1 MNSTSRNIVSLKRKV
16 FRRLN
21 WLSIFAEWKQTNPV
35 AVTGFTR
42 SGTTFI
48 ADLIA
53 ACLGWRMVHEPLNSA
68 MPCGPVSIRN
78 RDSRAHVAGSLK
90 CREEIR
96 HIFNGKF
103 PGCRATNHGWR
114 FLYSG
119 RLVKIVRANF
129 YLDLILE
136 EIPELRLVHVLRHPC
151 ACVSSRLALKW
162 DVPDLSICIED
173 ISDDLTDAQ
182 LRFYSDETPEH
193 VRMAATWCLDNKMA
207 LAAISGCTRAI
218 TIRYEQ
224 LVREPVRTTM
234 RVLNHIAPDHSMGAE
249 RIERENLLLK
259 PSPGF
264 DPLRVTQGWRNS
276 LSTKEKS
283 DIATV
288 VDEFGLSDLYGEG
301 YL

>member
-1 MNSTSRNIVSLKRKV
+1 MNSTSRGIVSLKRKV

-21 WLSIFAEWKQTNPV
+21 WLSIFVERKKSKPA

-53 ACLGWRMVHEPLNSA
+53 ACLGWRMVHEPLNSVI
-68 MPCGPVSIRN
+68 PCSPVSIRN

-96 HIFNGKF
+96 NIFNGKF
-103 PGCRATNHGWR
+103 KGCRATNHGWR
-114 FLYSG
+114 FLYTG
-119 RLVKIVRANF
+119 RLVKLVRANF
-129 YLDLILE
+129 YLDVILE

-151 ACVSSRLALKW
+151 ACVASRLALKW

-182 LRFYSDETPEH
+182 LRFYSGETPEH
-193 VRMAATWCLDNKMA
+193 ARMAATWCLDNKMA
-207 LAAISGCTRAI
+207 LAAVSGSARAM
-218 TIRYEQ
+218 TVSFEQ
-224 LVREPVRTTM
+224 LVSDPVSMTKLI
-234 RVLNHIAPDHSMGAE
+234 LNHIVPGHSIGVE
-249 RIERENLLLK
+249 RIERENLLLR
-259 PSPGF
+259 PTPGF
-264 DPLRVTQGWRNS
+264 DPLRVTQGWRDS
-276 LSTKEKS
+276 LSVREKS
-283 DIATV
+283 DIAAV